1 MNTTKRM
8 GGVIL
13 AIGAGGLALAF
24 TSLIRDRCGTELYF
38 ALSLIALVA
47 GTAIYFVGYRRGLDD

>member
-1 MNTTKRM
+1 M